1 LYSKHD
7 PSKSTGCSTRAT
19 IHTNFTKN
27 SGVAALHFDFVA
39 KPDGTRALNCDLR
52 DVLDASGLADEGL
65 KTALLLVSDREARLV
80 TLVTFWNAQ
89 RFATARERSIAWMQK
104 LLTPFADGP
113 VRAQTSTPQLVW
125 ARASAECD
133 LDKALSDRVAELAPM
148 AG

>member
-1 LYSKHD
+1 MVISKFMNT
-7 PSKSTGCSTRAT
+7 TGM
-19 IHTNFTKN
+19 
-27 SGVAALHFDFVA
+27 AALHFDFVA
-39 KPDGTRALNCDLR
+39 KPEGTEELNRDLR
-52 DVLDASGLADEGL
+52 DVLEAAGLVDKGL

-80 TLVTFWNAQ
+80 TLVTFWDAQ

-125 ARASAECD
+125 ARASNECD
-133 LDKALSDRVAELAPM
+133 LDKALSDRVAELTPM